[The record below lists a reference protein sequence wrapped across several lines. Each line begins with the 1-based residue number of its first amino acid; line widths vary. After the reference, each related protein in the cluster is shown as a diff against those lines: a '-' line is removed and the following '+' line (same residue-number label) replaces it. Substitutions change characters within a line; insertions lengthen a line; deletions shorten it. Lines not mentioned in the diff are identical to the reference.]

1 MNKRYDFSGHT
12 DISIVLSGEAGQG
25 IKTVESVL
33 TRILKDQGLN
43 VFSCKEYM
51 SRVRGGL
58 NSTLIRI
65 SPGKVDAWVDR
76 IDILLPLC
84 PDLSRLDHRI
94 SSKTVIIGE
103 KEKIN
108 TKQAVIDFSFEAVA
122 TAAGDKRYSN
132 TVASGLIL
140 SLLRVNPSLLENYL
154 SNKFAGKS
162 QEIVD
167 ANIEAAKQGV
177 EKGTDLL
184 EKGVI
189 KLQMNPVSNLT
200 EDILVSGSDA
210 VGMGAIAGGC
220 NFVSS
225 YPMSPATGV
234 LEFLAGQSNDFSFV
248 TEQAEDEIAAL
259 NMVLGAWYAGARG
272 LATTS
277 GGGFALMGEA
287 MSLAGMIETPA
298 VVHIAQRPG
307 PATGLPTR
315 TEQGDL
321 NLALYSGHG
330 DFVRAIFA
338 PGNLDQAFY
347 LTANAFNLADKYQ
360 IPVLILTDQY
370 LMDSVYNT
378 PGWDLKGVSVE
389 KQITKTDSEYSRYR
403 YTRNGIS
410 PRGIPGYGNGL
421 VCVDSDEHDEKGRIT
436 ENWNTREKMMKKRMK
451 RLALLEDKA
460 LMPSVH
466 GNPDGDIVVVAWGS
480 PHNMILSAVKNAGN
494 SRLKYLHFSQIYPL
508 NPRIKDLIVGAN
520 KLVLVENNY
529 SGQFGDLLVKTFGWE
544 INEKILLSNGFP
556 FSVEFL
562 TKKFKKTQGGLN
574 E

>member
-1 MNKRYDFSGHT
+1 MNKRYDFSDRT
-12 DISIVLSGEAGQG
+12 DIVIVLSGEAGQG
-25 IKTVESVL
+25 IMTLEYVL
-33 TRILKDQGLN
+33 TRLLKKQGLN
-43 VFSCKEYM
+43 VFSCKEFM

-58 NSTLIRI
+58 NSIQIRI
-65 SPGKVDAWVDR
+65 SPRKVDAWVDR
-76 IDILLPLC
+76 IDILIPIS

-94 SSKTVIIGE
+94 SSKTMIIGE
-103 KEKIN
+103 KEKII
-108 TKQAVIDFSFEAVA
+108 TKQPVIDFSFQAAAVA
-122 TAAGDKRYSN
+122 AGSKKYSN

-140 SLLRVNPSLLENYL
+140 SLLHIDPSLLDTYL
-154 SNKFAGKS
+154 GQKFVHKS
-162 QEIVD
+162 QAIID
-167 ANIEAAKQGV
+167 GNIEAAKRGV
-177 EKGTDLL
+177 EKGRDLV
-184 EKGVI
+184 EKGII
-189 KLQMNPVSNLT
+189 KIEMDPVSPLV
-200 EDILVSGSDA
+200 EKILVDGSAA

-220 NFVSS
+220 DFVGS

-234 LEFLAGQSNDFSFV
+234 LEFLAEQSNGFSV
-248 TEQAEDEIAAL
+248 VVEQAEDEIAAL

-272 LATTS
+272 FATTS

-287 MSLAGMIETPA
+287 MSLAGITESPA

-347 LTANAFNLADKYQ
+347 LTADAFNLADAYQ

-370 LMDSVYNT
+370 LMDSAYT
-378 PGWDLKGVSVE
+378 IPAWDLGRVSV
-389 KQITKTDSEYSRYR
+389 KKRFVKTDSDYCRYR

-410 PRGIPGYGNGL
+410 PRGVPGYGKGL
-421 VCVDSDEHDEKGRIT
+421 VCVDSDEHDERGRIT
-436 ENWNTREKMMKKRMK
+436 EDWKTREKMMKKRMK
-451 RLALLEDKA
+451 RLDLLEKKA

-480 PHNMILSAVKNAGN
+480 SHNMVLSAVENAGN
-494 SRLKYLHFSQIYPL
+494 PRIKYLHFSQVYPL
-508 NPRIKDLIVGAN
+508 NPCIREVIESAK

-529 SGQFGDLLVKTFGWE
+529 SGQFGDLLFKTFGRRM
-544 INEKILLSNGFP
+544 NEKILLSNGFP
-556 FSVEFL
+556 FSTEFL
-562 TKKFKKTQGGLN
+562 TRKFEKIQGD
-574 E
+574 

>member
-1 MNKRYDFSGHT
+1 MNKRYDFSDHT

-65 SPGKVDAWVDR
+65 SPGKVDAWIDR
-76 IDILLPLC
+76 IDFLLPLC
-84 PDLSRLDHRI
+84 PDLSRLDHRL

-108 TKQAVIDFSFEAVA
+108 TKLPVIDFSFEAIA
-122 TAAGDKRYSN
+122 AAAGDKRYSN
-132 TVASGLIL
+132 AVASGLIL
-140 SLLRVNPSLLENYL
+140 SLLSVEASLLENYL
-154 SNKFAGKS
+154 GKKFAEKS
-162 QEIVD
+162 KEIVD
-167 ANIEAAKQGV
+167 ANIEAARQGA
-177 EKGTDLL
+177 EKGTELL
-184 EKGVI
+184 KKNII
-189 KLQMNPVSNLT
+189 KLEMSSVSNLAG
-200 EDILVSGSDA
+200 DILVSGSDA

-225 YPMSPATGV
+225 YPMSPSTGV
-234 LEFLAGQSNDFSFV
+234 LEFLADQSNEFSFV

-259 NMVLGAWYAGARG
+259 NMVLGAWYTGARG
-272 LATTS
+272 IATTS

-287 MSLAGMIETPA
+287 MSLAGIIEMPA

-347 LTANAFNLADKYQ
+347 LTANAFNLADEYQ

-378 PGWDLKGVSVE
+378 PGWDLKCVSV
-389 KQITKTDSEYSRYR
+389 KKHITKTDPDYRRYR
-403 YTRNGIS
+403 YTGNGIS

-421 VCVDSDEHDEKGRIT
+421 VCVDSDEHDENGRIT
-436 ENWNTREKMMKKRMK
+436 EDWKTREKMMEKRMK
-451 RLALLEDKA
+451 RLSMLEDKA

-466 GNPDGDIVVVAWGS
+466 GNPEGDIVVAAWGS
-480 PHNMILSAVKNAGN
+480 QHNMVLSAVKNAGN
-494 SRLKYLHFSQIYPL
+494 SRVKYLHFSQVYPL
-508 NPRIKDLIVGAN
+508 NPRIKELIDGAG

-529 SGQFGDLLVKTFGWE
+529 SGQFGDLLVKTFGRD
-544 INEKILLSNGFP
+544 IDEKILLSNGFP
-556 FSVEFL
+556 FSTEFL
-562 TKKFKKTQGGLN
+562 TKKFEKIQGD
-574 E
+574 